1 MDVLDQMKSV
11 FLQNQM
17 NDLIL
22 DMLREIRQLE
32 NDIKLNEVD
41 YKAKIWKKKH
51 NFRKISFSIILLMN
65 MHTGFLSVEDTDK
78 EQSKLLKELN
88 DLNKGDKPF
97 ENKPFLKSV
106 GFLFDVRE
114 KVLNSFKSDIFPI
127 KNLGKIPTPKEIPNS
142 KLEPTLNPAVS
153 DTPKITKAQ
162 TKKSKHMTSPLQL
175 RGNFVNMV
183 VNDKKTKIMKNS
195 GNILD
200 IRIHYFCQ
208 NI

>member
-1 MDVLDQMKSV
+1 
-11 FLQNQM
+11 
-17 NDLIL
+17 
-22 DMLREIRQLE
+22 
-32 NDIKLNEVD
+32 
-41 YKAKIWKKKH
+41 
-51 NFRKISFSIILLMN
+51 
-65 MHTGFLSVEDTDK
+65 MHTRFLSVEDTDK

-208 NI
+208 NIQIKITKLKVSNDEMILIKRKILKIEILIKKLILLKRPLTLKNNRKVKNSSKY

>member
-1 MDVLDQMKSV
+1 MLDQMKSV

>member
-1 MDVLDQMKSV
+1 
-11 FLQNQM
+11 
-17 NDLIL
+17 
-22 DMLREIRQLE
+22 
-32 NDIKLNEVD
+32 
-41 YKAKIWKKKH
+41 
-51 NFRKISFSIILLMN
+51 

-208 NI
+208 NIQIKITKLKVSNDEMILIKRKILKIEILIKKLILLKRPLTLKNNRKVKNSSKY

>member
-1 MDVLDQMKSV
+1 
-11 FLQNQM
+11 
-17 NDLIL
+17 
-22 DMLREIRQLE
+22 
-32 NDIKLNEVD
+32 
-41 YKAKIWKKKH
+41 
-51 NFRKISFSIILLMN
+51 

-88 DLNKGDKPF
+88 DLNEGDKPF

-208 NI
+208 NIQIKITKLKVSNDEMILIKRKILKIEILIKKLILLKRPLTLKNNRKVKNSSKY

>member
-1 MDVLDQMKSV
+1 
-11 FLQNQM
+11 
-17 NDLIL
+17 
-22 DMLREIRQLE
+22 
-32 NDIKLNEVD
+32 
-41 YKAKIWKKKH
+41 
-51 NFRKISFSIILLMN
+51 

-88 DLNKGDKPF
+88 YLNKGDKPF

-127 KNLGKIPTPKEIPNS
+127 KHLGKIPTPKEIPNS
-142 KLEPTLNPAVS
+142 KLEPTLNPAVF

-162 TKKSKHMTSPLQL
+162 TKKSKYMTSPLQL
-175 RGNFVNMV
+175 RENFVNMV
-183 VNDKKTKIMKNS
+183 VNDKKTKTMKYS
-195 GNILD
+195 GNILG
-200 IRIHYFCQ
+200 IRIHHFCQ

>member
-1 MDVLDQMKSV
+1 
-11 FLQNQM
+11 
-17 NDLIL
+17 
-22 DMLREIRQLE
+22 
-32 NDIKLNEVD
+32 
-41 YKAKIWKKKH
+41 
-51 NFRKISFSIILLMN
+51 

-162 TKKSKHMTSPLQL
+162 TKKSKHMTSPVQL

-208 NI
+208 NIQIKITKLKVSNDEMILIKRKILKIEILIKKLILLKRPLTLKNNRKVKNSSKY

>member
-1 MDVLDQMKSV
+1 
-11 FLQNQM
+11 
-17 NDLIL
+17 
-22 DMLREIRQLE
+22 
-32 NDIKLNEVD
+32 
-41 YKAKIWKKKH
+41 
-51 NFRKISFSIILLMN
+51 
-65 MHTGFLSVEDTDK
+65 MHTGFLSVDDTDK
-78 EQSKLLKELN
+78 EQSQLLKELN

-175 RGNFVNMV
+175 RENFVNMV

-208 NI
+208 NIQIKITKLKVSNDEMILIKIKILKIEILIKKLILLKRPLTLKNNRKVKNSSKY

>member
-1 MDVLDQMKSV
+1 
-11 FLQNQM
+11 
-17 NDLIL
+17 
-22 DMLREIRQLE
+22 
-32 NDIKLNEVD
+32 
-41 YKAKIWKKKH
+41 
-51 NFRKISFSIILLMN
+51 
-65 MHTGFLSVEDTDK
+65 MHTGFLSVDDTDK
-78 EQSKLLKELN
+78 EQSQLLKELN

-142 KLEPTLNPAVS
+142 KLEPTLNPAVF

-175 RGNFVNMV
+175 RENFVNMV

-208 NI
+208 NIQIKITKLKVSNDEMILIKIKILKIEILIKKLILLKRPLTLKNNRKVKNSSKY

>member
-1 MDVLDQMKSV
+1 
-11 FLQNQM
+11 
-17 NDLIL
+17 
-22 DMLREIRQLE
+22 
-32 NDIKLNEVD
+32 
-41 YKAKIWKKKH
+41 
-51 NFRKISFSIILLMN
+51 

-142 KLEPTLNPAVS
+142 KLEPTLNPAVF

-175 RGNFVNMV
+175 RENFVNMV

-208 NI
+208 NIQIKITKLKVSNDEMILIKRKILKIEILIKKLILLKRPLTLKNNRKVKNSSEY

>member
-1 MDVLDQMKSV
+1 
-11 FLQNQM
+11 
-17 NDLIL
+17 
-22 DMLREIRQLE
+22 
-32 NDIKLNEVD
+32 
-41 YKAKIWKKKH
+41 
-51 NFRKISFSIILLMN
+51 

-142 KLEPTLNPAVS
+142 KLELTLNPAVS

-208 NI
+208 NIQIKITKLKVSNDEMILIKRKILKIEILIKKLILLKRPLTLKNNRKVKNSSKY

>member
-1 MDVLDQMKSV
+1 
-11 FLQNQM
+11 
-17 NDLIL
+17 
-22 DMLREIRQLE
+22 
-32 NDIKLNEVD
+32 
-41 YKAKIWKKKH
+41 
-51 NFRKISFSIILLMN
+51 

-127 KNLGKIPTPKEIPNS
+127 KNLGKIPTPKEMPNS

-208 NI
+208 NIQIKITKLKVSNDEMILIKRKILKIEILIKKLILLKRPLTLKNNRKVKNSSKY

>member
-1 MDVLDQMKSV
+1 MLDQMKSV

-142 KLEPTLNPAVS
+142 KLEPTLNPAVF

-175 RGNFVNMV
+175 RENFVNMV

>member
-1 MDVLDQMKSV
+1 
-11 FLQNQM
+11 
-17 NDLIL
+17 
-22 DMLREIRQLE
+22 
-32 NDIKLNEVD
+32 
-41 YKAKIWKKKH
+41 
-51 NFRKISFSIILLMN
+51 MN

-175 RGNFVNMV
+175 RENFVNMV

>member
-1 MDVLDQMKSV
+1 MTDQAKFTNSSLEKSLEKQTKKQVDSLQSLNLSYKIDVLDQMKSV

-32 NDIKLNEVD
+32 NDTKLNDVD

-51 NFRKISFSIILLMN
+51 NFRKISFSIIFLMN
-65 MHTGFLSVEDTDK
+65 MHTGFLSVEDIDK

-127 KNLGKIPTPKEIPNS
+127 KNLGKIPTPKEIPN
-142 KLEPTLNPAVS
+142 
-153 DTPKITKAQ
+153 
-162 TKKSKHMTSPLQL
+162 
-175 RGNFVNMV
+175 
-183 VNDKKTKIMKNS
+183 
-195 GNILD
+195 
-200 IRIHYFCQ
+200 
-208 NI
+208 

>member
-1 MDVLDQMKSV
+1 
-11 FLQNQM
+11 
-17 NDLIL
+17 
-22 DMLREIRQLE
+22 
-32 NDIKLNEVD
+32 
-41 YKAKIWKKKH
+41 
-51 NFRKISFSIILLMN
+51 

-142 KLEPTLNPAVS
+142 KLEPTLNPAVF

-208 NI
+208 NIQIKITKLKVSNDEMILIKRKILKIEILIKKLILLKRPLTLKNNRKVKNSSKY

>member
-1 MDVLDQMKSV
+1 
-11 FLQNQM
+11 
-17 NDLIL
+17 
-22 DMLREIRQLE
+22 
-32 NDIKLNEVD
+32 
-41 YKAKIWKKKH
+41 
-51 NFRKISFSIILLMN
+51 

-88 DLNKGDKPF
+88 YLNKGDKPF

-127 KNLGKIPTPKEIPNS
+127 KNLDKIPTPKEIPNS
-142 KLEPTLNPAVS
+142 KLEPTLNPAVF

-162 TKKSKHMTSPLQL
+162 TKKSKYMTSPLQL
-175 RGNFVNMV
+175 RENVVNMV
-183 VNDKKTKIMKNS
+183 VNDKKTKTMKYS
-195 GNILD
+195 GNILG
-200 IRIHYFCQ
+200 IRIHHFCQ

>member
-1 MDVLDQMKSV
+1 
-11 FLQNQM
+11 
-17 NDLIL
+17 
-22 DMLREIRQLE
+22 
-32 NDIKLNEVD
+32 
-41 YKAKIWKKKH
+41 
-51 NFRKISFSIILLMN
+51 

-142 KLEPTLNPAVS
+142 KLEPTLNPAVF

-175 RGNFVNMV
+175 RENFVNMV

-200 IRIHYFCQ
+200 IRIQYFCQ
-208 NI
+208 NIQIKITKLKVSNDEMILIKRKILKIEILIKKLILLKRPLTLKNNRKVKNSSKY

>member
-1 MDVLDQMKSV
+1 
-11 FLQNQM
+11 
-17 NDLIL
+17 
-22 DMLREIRQLE
+22 
-32 NDIKLNEVD
+32 
-41 YKAKIWKKKH
+41 
-51 NFRKISFSIILLMN
+51 

-142 KLEPTLNPAVS
+142 KLEPTLNPAVF

-175 RGNFVNMV
+175 RENFVNMV

-208 NI
+208 NIQIKITKLKVSNDEMILIKIKILKIEILIKKLILLKRPLTLKNNRKVKNSSKY

>member
-1 MDVLDQMKSV
+1 
-11 FLQNQM
+11 
-17 NDLIL
+17 
-22 DMLREIRQLE
+22 
-32 NDIKLNEVD
+32 
-41 YKAKIWKKKH
+41 
-51 NFRKISFSIILLMN
+51 
-65 MHTGFLSVEDTDK
+65 MHTGFLSVDDTDK
-78 EQSKLLKELN
+78 EQSQLLKELN

-142 KLEPTLNPAVS
+142 KLEPTLNPAVF

-175 RGNFVNMV
+175 RENFVNMV

-208 NI
+208 NIQIKITKLKVSNDEMILIKRKILKIEILIKKLILLKRPLTLKNNRKVKNSSKY

>member
-1 MDVLDQMKSV
+1 
-11 FLQNQM
+11 
-17 NDLIL
+17 
-22 DMLREIRQLE
+22 
-32 NDIKLNEVD
+32 
-41 YKAKIWKKKH
+41 
-51 NFRKISFSIILLMN
+51 
-65 MHTGFLSVEDTDK
+65 MHTGFLSVDDTDK
-78 EQSKLLKELN
+78 EQSQLLKELN

-142 KLEPTLNPAVS
+142 KLEPTLNPAVF

-208 NI
+208 NIQIKITKLKVSNDEMILIKRKILKIEILIKKLILLKRPLTLKNNRKVKNSSKY

>member
-1 MDVLDQMKSV
+1 MLDQMKSV

-142 KLEPTLNPAVS
+142 KLEPTLNPAVF

>member
-1 MDVLDQMKSV
+1 
-11 FLQNQM
+11 
-17 NDLIL
+17 
-22 DMLREIRQLE
+22 
-32 NDIKLNEVD
+32 
-41 YKAKIWKKKH
+41 
-51 NFRKISFSIILLMN
+51 

-88 DLNKGDKPF
+88 DLNKSDKPF

-142 KLEPTLNPAVS
+142 KLEPTLNPAVF

>member
-1 MDVLDQMKSV
+1 
-11 FLQNQM
+11 
-17 NDLIL
+17 
-22 DMLREIRQLE
+22 
-32 NDIKLNEVD
+32 
-41 YKAKIWKKKH
+41 
-51 NFRKISFSIILLMN
+51 

-142 KLEPTLNPAVS
+142 KLEPTLNPAVF

-175 RGNFVNMV
+175 RENFVNMV

-208 NI
+208 NIQIKITKLKVSNDEMILIKRKILKIEILIKKLILLKRPLTLKNNRKVKNSSKY

>member
-1 MDVLDQMKSV
+1 
-11 FLQNQM
+11 
-17 NDLIL
+17 
-22 DMLREIRQLE
+22 
-32 NDIKLNEVD
+32 
-41 YKAKIWKKKH
+41 
-51 NFRKISFSIILLMN
+51 

-175 RGNFVNMV
+175 RENFVNMV

-208 NI
+208 NIQIKITKLKVSNDEMILIKRKILKIEILIKKLILLKRPLTLKNNRKVKNSSKY

>member
-1 MDVLDQMKSV
+1 MLDQMKSV

-51 NFRKISFSIILLMN
+51 NFRKISFSIILSMN

-142 KLEPTLNPAVS
+142 KLEPTLNPAVF

-175 RGNFVNMV
+175 RENFVNMV